1 MSCIFCNHK
10 QLDIIAENQHCI
22 AVRDKFPVTELHTLI
37 ISRRCVETPFEL
49 TRDEMFNML
58 ELADQCRRD
67 ILKQDSSVA
76 GFNFGAN
83 VGAVAGQKIMH
94 VHFHLIPRRSG
105 DIAPPPA
112 REG

>member
-22 AVRDKFPVTELHTLI
+22 AVRDKFPVTKLHTLI

-58 ELADQCRRD
+58 ELADQCRHD
-67 ILKQDSSVA
+67 IMEQDSSVA

-105 DIAPPPA
+105 DITPPPA